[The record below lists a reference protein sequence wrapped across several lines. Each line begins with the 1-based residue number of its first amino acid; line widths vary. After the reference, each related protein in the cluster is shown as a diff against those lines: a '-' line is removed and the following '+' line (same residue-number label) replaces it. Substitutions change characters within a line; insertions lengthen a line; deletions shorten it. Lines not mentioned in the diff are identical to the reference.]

1 MLPFDDLF
9 SRADESVLKHL
20 LVPSASR
27 LIALLDTKYATPS
40 RLRPLIA
47 DFHTRAGMLFNAA
60 YRPLLL
66 DLLRPAEAQML
77 AELLGVST
85 TGNVFDRLKAV
96 NFKAG
101 AENTERLFGYFEL
114 VPPEVVTAEPVP
126 SVAAIEPQYS
136 LFPHQ
141 RRAVAQVQTALAAE
155 PHRVLLHMPTG
166 AGKTRTAMNVIAEHL
181 RGREPGLV
189 LWLAYSEELCEQ
201 AVQEFSGAWRILGNR
216 GVSVYR
222 YWGGHT
228 LNLDE
233 ARDGIVVCGLPKI
246 VAQGRRDIGFIGTL
260 AGRASLL
267 VLDEAHQAIA
277 PTYKTILDALFH
289 FGGTSAL
296 LGLTATPGRTW
307 SDIEADAQLSAFFGR
322 RKVMLEV
329 EGYNNPVDYLI
340 SEGYLARPCF
350 RPLLHTSGKALSPA
364 DIAKIEDAF
373 DIPQDILDKLADDEL
388 RNLVI
393 LTEAGRLLAAHKRV
407 LLFAA
412 SVRHSDLLAAVLKA
426 QGYAAASLTGQTPAT
441 ERARLLDEYK
451 RRDDTPRILCNY
463 GILTTGFDA
472 PQTSAVL
479 IARPTKSLILYS
491 QMVGRAIRGTRAGGN
506 AEADIVT
513 MTDTNLPGFGE
524 VAEAFTNWED
534 VWSNQ

>member
-9 SRADESVLKHL
+9 SRADESILKHL

-47 DFHTRAGMLFNAA
+47 DFHTRAGMLLHAT
-60 YRPLLL
+60 YRNLLL

-85 TGNVFDRLKAV
+85 TDNVFANLKAV
-96 NFKAG
+96 KFKAG

-114 VPPEVVTAEPVP
+114 VPPEIIITEPVP
-126 SVAAIEPQYS
+126 GMAAIEPQYA

-141 RRAVAQVQTALAAE
+141 RRAVAQVQHALAME
-155 PHRVLLHMPTG
+155 PRRVLLHMPTG
-166 AGKTRTAMNVIAEHL
+166 AGKTRTAMNIIAEHL

-216 GVSVYR
+216 EISVHR
-222 YWGGHT
+222 YWGSHS
-228 LNLDE
+228 LNLAD

-246 VAQGRRDIGFIGTL
+246 VAAGKQDIGFIGTL
-260 AGRASLL
+260 ASRASLIIM
-267 VLDEAHQAIA
+267 DEAHQAIA
-277 PTYKTILDALFH
+277 HSYKIILDALFN

-307 SDIEADAQLSAFFGR
+307 SNVEADAQLSAFFGK

-329 EGYNNPVDYLI
+329 AGYDNPVDYLI
-340 SEGYLARPCF
+340 SEGYLAKPNF
-350 RPLLHTSGKALSPA
+350 RPLLHTSGKALAPS
-364 DIAKIEDAF
+364 DVAKISEAF
-373 DIPQDILDKLADDEL
+373 DIPQDILDALADDEQ

-393 LTEAGRLLAAHKRV
+393 LIEAGKLLAQHKRV

-441 ERARLLDEYK
+441 ERVRLLEEYK
-451 RRDDTPRILCNY
+451 RRDDIPRILCNY

-491 QMVGRAIRGTRAGGN
+491 QMIGRAIRGTRAGGN

-513 MTDTNLPGFGE
+513 MTDTRLPGFGE

-534 VWSNQ
+534 VWRNE